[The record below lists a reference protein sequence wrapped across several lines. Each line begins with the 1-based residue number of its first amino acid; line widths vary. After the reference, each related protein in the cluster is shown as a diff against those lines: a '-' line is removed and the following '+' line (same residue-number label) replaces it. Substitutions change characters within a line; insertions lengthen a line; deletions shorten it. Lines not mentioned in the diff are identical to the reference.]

1 MSRPMP
7 PDQQRMLRGNAP
19 TFESLRASHA
29 KQGTS
34 TGAATDAAV
43 HCGWGRLLFG
53 QTFSDYRLLAETLL
67 NEQPGERDIVLYV
80 EDPQVV
86 LSFAPQQLFL
96 DPSDTLRLWF
106 SDYRPAHESPQG
118 FNLRHPHGDADW
130 EAINRLYKLQNMAC
144 VDPGKITP
152 RESGGPVFWLAEDE
166 ESGEIIGTVMGLNH
180 RKAFNDPEQG
190 SSLWCL
196 AVDSSTQRFGVGE
209 TLVRHLVE
217 YFMSRSCSYLDLSV
231 LHDNKQAKALYRK
244 LGFRKLRTFALKRK
258 NSINQVL
265 FIGPDSDQEL
275 NPYAR
280 IITREARRRGI
291 EVNIHDAPAG
301 LFSLTHGGRRIRCR
315 ESLSDLTSAISMTL
329 CQDKQLTHRTLQ
341 REGLRTPRFQVAETA
356 DANAAFLAEHNAVVV
371 KPNNGEQGQGVA
383 VDIRDA
389 NALESAVAAARQFDS
404 EVLLESYH
412 PGQDLRVLVINYEVV
427 AAAIRRPAEVCGDGV
442 KSLRQLIEK
451 QSRRRQAS
459 TYGESRIPMDDET
472 RRTVEV
478 QGFSLDDVLPY
489 GKQLFVRRTANLHTG
504 GMLVDVT
511 RKLDPTLRQAAID
524 AAKALEIPVAGLD
537 MMVPE
542 PDQPDYVIIEVN
554 ERPGLANHEPQPTA
568 ERFIDLLFPLTRS
581 PS

>member
-1 MSRPMP
+1 MSKPMP
-7 PDQQRMLRGNAP
+7 PDQQRMQRGNAP
-19 TFESLRASHA
+19 TFESVRASHA

-34 TGAATDAAV
+34 TGAATDTAV

-53 QTFSDYRLLAETLL
+53 QTFSDSRLLADTLL
-67 NEQPGERDIVLYV
+67 AEQPGERDILLYV
-80 EDPQVV
+80 ADPQVV

-106 SDYRPAHESPQG
+106 SEYRPAHQSAQG
-118 FNLRHPHGDADW
+118 FCLRHPHGETDW
-130 EAINRLYKLQNMAC
+130 QAINRLYKVQNMAC
-144 VDPGKITP
+144 VDPHKITP
-152 RESGGPVFWLAEDE
+152 REAGGPIFWLAEDE
-166 ESGEIIGTVMGLNH
+166 DSGEVIGTVMGLNH
-180 RKAFNDPEQG
+180 HKAFNDPEQG

-196 AVDSSTQRFGVGE
+196 TVDSSTQRFGVGE

-217 YFMSRSCSYLDLSV
+217 YFMSRTCSYLDLSV
-231 LHDNKQAKALYRK
+231 LHDNEQAKALYRK
-244 LGFRKLRTFALKRK
+244 LGFRKLLTFALKRK

-280 IITREARRRGI
+280 ILTREARRRGI
-291 EVNIHDAPAG
+291 EVNIHDTATG

-315 ESLSDLTSAISMTL
+315 ESLSDLTSAVSMTL

-341 REGLRTPRFQVAETA
+341 REGLRTPQFQSAGA
-356 DANAAFLAEHNAVVV
+356 AAANAAFLAEHRVLVV
-371 KPNNGEQGQGVA
+371 KPNNGEQGHGVA
-383 VDIRDA
+383 VDIRGIQE
-389 NALESAVAAARQFDS
+389 LETAIATARQYGS

-412 PGQDLRVLVINYEVV
+412 PGQDLRVLVINYAVV

-442 KSLRQLIEK
+442 KTLQQLIEK

-459 TYGESRIPMDDET
+459 TQGESLIPLDEET
-472 RRTVEV
+472 RRTVEL
-478 QGFSLDDVLPY
+478 QGFSLDDILPY
-489 GKQLFVRRTANLHTG
+489 GKQMFVRRTANLHTG

-511 RKLDPTLRQAAID
+511 RKLDPTLRQAAIN

-537 MMVPE
+537 MMVPG
-542 PDQPDYVIIEVN
+542 PDQPEYVIIEVN

-568 ERFIDLLFPLTRS
+568 ERFIDLLFPLSRS
-581 PS
+581 QS